1 MLKWVVAA
9 RQLWCRV
16 PQWRYDLG
24 TLMKHDCKVLIYHP
38 PKTQH
43 SIMIPRCCSW
53 PWMLWGSTPQE
64 SEMINTQGWFIGH
77 NGSISNTR
85 MVLEKCVNWLQ
96 NTCSSLSIT
105 SVIWELH
112 QVTNHLLVAASAF
125 LKLLDSLK
133 YFYSQCVMLT
143 HPSWC
148 ACSAKPVV
156 TLSMKRSDGVSTGV
170 KQQTVCVLNQFVSY
184 CRFFIHKS

>member
-1 MLKWVVAA
+1 MGCRCSPTLVQSPAMKIWLGDINETWLQGLNLSSTEDSAFHHDSTLL
-9 RQLWCRV
+9 QLAMNAV
-16 PQWRYDLG
+16 GVY
-24 TLMKHDCKVLIYHP
+24 
-38 PKTQH
+38 
-43 SIMIPRCCSW
+43 S
-53 PWMLWGSTPQE
+53 QE
-64 SEMINTQGWFIGH
+64 SEMINTQGWFNGH
-77 NGSISNTR
+77 NASISNTR

-96 NTCSSLSIT
+96 NTCSSLSII

-156 TLSMKRSDGVSTGV
+156 TLSMKRSYGE
-170 KQQTVCVLNQFVSY
+170 
-184 CRFFIHKS
+184 